1 MPMPTNNHAPPTT
14 PTRAWGAQTAKL
26 RSWVPV
32 RTLNARHRA
41 QVTTHLLALDDTDR
55 MRRFGHLASDER
67 IRHYAER
74 MDFERDDVFG
84 TFDRSLKLV
93 ALGHLALDAGGGT
106 GEFGV
111 SVQRRARGRRLG
123 SQLFAHAVTHA
134 RNRQVHT
141 LYIHLARDNAA
152 MLAIVQRAGAAVSFE
167 GSDAVAELALPADT
181 LGSQLH
187 ELLDHQAAEFDYRL
201 KMQALRVDTLLPPR
215 D

>member
-1 MPMPTNNHAPPTT
+1 MSLHTPTPPTT
-14 PTRAWGAQTAKL
+14 PARGWAEQAAQL

-32 RTLNARHRA
+32 RTLGAHHRE
-41 QVTTHLLALDDTDR
+41 QVATHLLALDDTDR
-55 MRRFGHLASDER
+55 LRRFGHLASNER
-67 IRHYAER
+67 IRHYVEQ
-74 MDFERDDVFG
+74 MDFQRDKLFG
-84 TFDRSLKLV
+84 TFDRSLTLV

-111 SVQRRARGRRLG
+111 SVHPRARGRRLG
-123 SQLFAHAVTHA
+123 SQLFDHAVTQA

-167 GSDAVAELALPADT
+167 GSDALAELALAADT

-187 ELLDHQAAEFDYRL
+187 ELLGHQAAEFDYRL
-201 KMQALRVDTLLPPR
+201 KMQALRVDTLLPPGS
-215 D
+215 

>member
-1 MPMPTNNHAPPTT
+1 MSLHPSAPPTG
-14 PTRAWGAQTAKL
+14 PARGWAAQAAQL

-32 RTLNARHRA
+32 RTLGPRHRA
-41 QVTTHLLALDDTDR
+41 RVTTHLLALGDTDR
-55 MRRFGHLASDER
+55 MRRFGYLASDER
-67 IRHYAER
+67 IRHYTEQ
-74 MDFERDDVFG
+74 MNFERDEVFG
-84 TFDRSLKLV
+84 TFDRSLTLV
-93 ALGHLALDAGGGT
+93 ALGHLALDVGGGT

-111 SVQRRARGRRLG
+111 SVQPRARGRRLG
-123 SQLFAHAVTHA
+123 SQLFAHAVTRA

-167 GSDAVAELALPADT
+167 GGDAMAQLALSADT

-187 ELLDHQAAEFDYRL
+187 ALLGHQAAEFDYRL

-215 D
+215 S

>member
-1 MPMPTNNHAPPTT
+1 MSMNTPAT
-14 PTRAWGAQTAKL
+14 PTKPTRGWAVQAAQ
-26 RSWVPV
+26 RGSWVPV
-32 RTLNARHRA
+32 RTLSARHRE
-41 QVTTHLLALDDTDR
+41 QVVAHLMALDDTDR
-55 MRRFGHLASDER
+55 RRRFGHRASDDS
-67 IRHYAER
+67 INHYVEQ
-74 MDFERDDVFG
+74 MNFERDEVFG
-84 TFDRSLKLV
+84 TFDRSLTLV
-93 ALGHLALDAGGGT
+93 ALGHLALDPGGGT

-111 SVQRRARGRRLG
+111 SVHPRARGRRLG

-141 LYIHLARDNAA
+141 LYIHLARENAA

-167 GSDAVAELALPADT
+167 GSDAIAQLALPADT

-215 D
+215 S

>member
-1 MPMPTNNHAPPTT
+1 MSLHTPAPST
-14 PTRAWGAQTAKL
+14 AQTPGWAAQASQL
-26 RSWVPV
+26 RNWVPV
-32 RTLNARHRA
+32 RTLGAGHRA
-41 QVTTHLLALDDTDR
+41 DVAAHLLALDDTDR
-55 MRRFGHLASDER
+55 MRRFGYLASDER
-67 IRHYAER
+67 IRHYAEQ
-74 MDFERDDVFG
+74 MNFERDEVFG
-84 TFDRSLKLV
+84 TFDRSLTLV
-93 ALGHLALDAGGGT
+93 ALGHLALDAHGGS

-111 SVQRRARGRRLG
+111 SVHPRARGRRLG

-152 MLAIVQRAGAAVSFE
+152 MLAIVQRAGAALSFE

-201 KMQALRVDTLLPPR
+201 KMQALRVDLLLPPR
-215 D
+215 S